1 MSTPSLPPSLPP
13 PLSLRVPLSS
23 SLATEVQITAV
34 RPDLFGNFTAFT
46 TRFCNGHRGRFGD
59 WDVSGSSN
67 LPELHNHLK
76 QFMIRRLKKD
86 VLTQLPAKRRSR
98 VVVELPAKARA
109 EMRQRAKEL
118 DEARARANASPNIF
132 GEDFDG
138 GGDGSSRNG
147 GSSNGSGLSE
157 EGTWGAMAEHRRLL
171 SEAYG
176 ATGEAKLPGVCDY
189 VATLIDG
196 LMDSESSSV
205 SNNSSKSKHNG
216 KGNSNSKRK
225 VPSSGDT
232 SNTSSS
238 DNTNSIS
245 TSSTN
250 GHAEENGGKLL
261 VFAHHMAV
269 LDGLQATC
277 ARARVGFIRI
287 DGKVPGLER
296 QKLVNQFQNDPAV
309 KVAVLGLTAA
319 GQGLTLTAASTV
331 VFAELHWTPGVLV
344 QAEDRAHRIGQRG
357 AVNVIYLVA
366 QGDDGIDSLLWQC
379 IGRKVRVAS

>member
-1 MSTPSLPPSLPP
+1 
-13 PLSLRVPLSS
+13 
-23 SLATEVQITAV
+23 
-34 RPDLFGNFTAFT
+34 
-46 TRFCNGHRGRFGD
+46 
-59 WDVSGSSN
+59 
-67 LPELHNHLK
+67 
-76 QFMIRRLKKD
+76 
-86 VLTQLPAKRRSR
+86 
-98 VVVELPAKARA
+98 
-109 EMRQRAKEL
+109 
-118 DEARARANASPNIF
+118 
-132 GEDFDG
+132 
-138 GGDGSSRNG
+138 
-147 GSSNGSGLSE
+147 
-157 EGTWGAMAEHRRLL
+157 MAEHRRLL

-196 LMDSESSSV
+196 LMDSNTSSLD
-205 SNNSSKSKHNG
+205 SS
-216 KGNSNSKRK
+216 GNKSNSKGK
-225 VPSSGDT
+225 GSSNNHAQ
-232 SNTSSS
+232 SEE
-238 DNTNSIS
+238 
-245 TSSTN
+245 N
-250 GHAEENGGKLL
+250 GGNGGKLL

-296 QKLVNQFQNDPAV
+296 QKLVNQFQNDPAI

-379 IGRKVRVAS
+379 IGRKVW

>member
-1 MSTPSLPPSLPP
+1 
-13 PLSLRVPLSS
+13 
-23 SLATEVQITAV
+23 
-34 RPDLFGNFTAFT
+34 
-46 TRFCNGHRGRFGD
+46 
-59 WDVSGSSN
+59 
-67 LPELHNHLK
+67 
-76 QFMIRRLKKD
+76 
-86 VLTQLPAKRRSR
+86 
-98 VVVELPAKARA
+98 
-109 EMRQRAKEL
+109 
-118 DEARARANASPNIF
+118 
-132 GEDFDG
+132 
-138 GGDGSSRNG
+138 
-147 GSSNGSGLSE
+147 
-157 EGTWGAMAEHRRLL
+157 MAEHRRLL

-196 LMDSESSSV
+196 LMDSDTSSLV
-205 SNNSSKSKHNG
+205 SNGN
-216 KGNSNSKRK
+216 NSNSKGKGSSSNRRK
-225 VPSSGDT
+225 MSNSGDANTQTLNSSSSG
-232 SNTSSS
+232 SSH
-238 DNTNSIS
+238 T
-245 TSSTN
+245 
-250 GHAEENGGKLL
+250 HAQAEENGGKLL

-296 QKLVNQFQNDPAV
+296 QKLVNQFQNDPAI

-379 IGRKVRVAS
+379 IGRKVW